1 MRVPDCC
8 YMAVAR
14 DIVVYEEDAL
24 TRALVEEWLA
34 EAGYRVRLG
43 NSRIAGR
50 DAPCDLVIASVCN
63 PKEAGADSVRNIRAA
78 HPSTPIIA
86 ISGHFRPG
94 LTAAGATART
104 LGVEQVV
111 AKPLTRHELLGSVR
125 GILGETA

>member
-1 MRVPDCC
+1 MPVP
-8 YMAVAR
+8 R

-24 TRALVEEWLA
+24 NRALVEEWLA

-43 NSRIAGR
+43 NSRSACR

-63 PKEAGADSVRNIRAA
+63 PKDAGADCVRDIQAA
-78 HPSTPIIA
+78 HPATPIIA

-94 LTAAGATART
+94 LAAAGATAQS
-104 LGVEQVV
+104 LGVAQVV
-111 AKPLTRHELLGSVR
+111 AKPLSRHELLGSVR